1 MTKTRKA
8 PIIGPDKH
16 LDCQGGTHP
25 NRMGEWPDTGGNGAS
40 RIDVTIFP
48 LSATAQVVPS

>member
-1 MTKTRKA
+1 MTNRKA
-8 PIIGPDKH
+8 LIIGPDKH

-25 NRMGEWPDTGGNGAS
+25 NRMGEWPDTRGNGGC

-48 LSATAQVVPS
+48 LSATAQVVLS